1 MFVSYLFITS
11 HVWTAHSKVL
21 ASELE
26 IFGCNYYSG
35 LLVDQG
41 MLLCRK
47 RREEEEE
54 EEKKGETET
63 TTDRNSDAESVAE
76 QNEPFVDKTIRI
88 KG

>member
-1 MFVSYLFITS
+1 MFVGYLFITS

-21 ASELE
+21 ASELH

-41 MLLCRK
+41 MMLCRK
-47 RREEEEE
+47 RKDEEEE
-54 EEKKGETET
+54 EEKKGKTET
-63 TTDRNSDAESVAE
+63 TMGRNSDAEVGAE